1 MFKIDELFP
10 GMQQEDPE
18 LVDGEPESYTAYDLD
33 GNILEQVIN
42 VKDEEGNVI
51 DKIYLVKDGEPV

>member
-1 MFKIDELFP
+1 
-10 GMQQEDPE
+10 MQQEDPE

-33 GNILEQVIN
+33 GNVLEQVIN

-51 DKIYLVKDGEPV
+51 DKIYLVKDGKPV